1 MAHHQI
7 NAELST
13 LCYLEKNGQYLM
25 LHRTVKK
32 NDVNH
37 DKWIGVGGHFEQDE
51 SPEEC
56 VLREVGEET
65 GYTLTSWR
73 YRGIVTFVSG
83 KGSMEYMS
91 LFTAD
96 GFTGTEIPCDEGKLE
111 WVDIE
116 KVWKLNLW
124 AGDKI
129 FFRLLDEQE
138 PFFSLKLV
146 YDAADVLKTA
156 SLNGKPMEL
165 FDVLDEDGHKTGT
178 VQERGVV
185 HREGDWHRTAHI
197 WIARKR
203 EPGGEWELLL
213 QKRSMEKDS
222 NPGRY
227 DISAAGHIAA
237 GEERIPAALRE
248 LQEELGI
255 AASESDLEPVGVQK
269 ISYEK
274 VFYKKPFRDRE
285 LADLY
290 LFRKPV
296 DTDTLRLQKGEVEEV
311 RWFPADYV
319 LQKART
325 EPDHREFCIY
335 PEEVEKIIQAL
346 EA

>member
-1 MAHHQI
+1 M
-7 NAELST
+7 
-13 LCYLEKNGQYLM
+13 
-25 LHRTVKK
+25 
-32 NDVNH
+32 
-37 DKWIGVGGHFEQDE
+37 
-51 SPEEC
+51 
-56 VLREVGEET
+56 
-65 GYTLTSWR
+65 
-73 YRGIVTFVSG
+73 
-83 KGSMEYMS
+83 
-91 LFTAD
+91 
-96 GFTGTEIPCDEGKLE
+96 
-111 WVDIE
+111 
-116 KVWKLNLW
+116 
-124 AGDKI
+124 
-129 FFRLLDEQE
+129 
-138 PFFSLKLV
+138 
-146 YDAADVLKTA
+146 
-156 SLNGKPMEL
+156 
-165 FDVLDEDGHKTGT
+165 
-178 VQERGVV
+178 QERGVV

-237 GEERIPAALRE
+237 GEERIAAALRE

-290 LFRKPV
+290 LFRKLV

-325 EPDHREFCIY
+325 EPEHREFCIY